1 MAREILSQYKGTV
14 VAITHDR
21 YFLDNVAEWILEL
34 DRGEG
39 IPFEGNYSQWLE
51 QKQKRL
57 EMEEK
62 RESSHQK
69 ALKEE
74 LEWVRQNAKG
84 RQAKSKSRLAKFD
97 ELSSQE
103 FQKRNETQDLYIPPG
118 ERLGNNVIKV
128 KDLVKS
134 FDEKLLIDGLDMDVY
149 PGSIVG
155 IIGANGAGKSTF
167 FKMLTGT
174 EQPEK
179 RRYLYR
185 RNCKPCLCR
194 PIS

>member
-1 MAREILSQYKGTV
+1 
-14 VAITHDR
+14 
-21 YFLDNVAEWILEL
+21 
-34 DRGEG
+34 
-39 IPFEGNYSQWLE
+39 
-51 QKQKRL
+51 
-57 EMEEK
+57 MEEK

-84 RQAKSKSRLAKFD
+84 RQAKSKARLAKFD

-103 FQKRNETQDLYIPPG
+103 FQKRNETQELYIPPG

-134 FDEKLLIDGLDMDVY
+134 FDDKLLVDGLEMDVY

-167 FKMLTGT
+167 FKMLTGKET
-174 EQPEK
+174 PDSGEINIGETVNLAYVDQSRDALDDNK
-179 RRYLYR
+179 QFGKKLQMV
-185 RNCKPCLCR
+185 
-194 PIS
+194 